1 MQMEKCFSE
10 MKTKDM
16 EYIDNAAINACEN
29 TEMSCSEQRRLIVRR
44 SISIELLL
52 LATESKKKETNFYD
66 DNIGKNDCMCVQ
78 RPTEYYSL

>member
-1 MQMEKCFSE
+1 MFRAKKVDRTTFNFDRVWKYMAH
-10 MKTKDM
+10 T
-16 EYIDNAAINACEN
+16 
-29 TEMSCSEQRRLIVRR
+29 TQR
-44 SISIELLL
+44 L